1 MWKSRTPV
9 CGIARRVGLVAAVAT
24 AAVPSAAAAATVS
37 DYHPD
42 QSAREFRSNAGGW
55 DNSTTSEGLCVQ
67 DVTCPTVTNSH
78 QASGGTDG
86 SADGH
91 LRTEV
96 ENLAGADSTSRGIWR
111 SPGFTYRGADGQT
124 PSRVTFELARRT
136 DLSPLLSTSG
146 SAANYSVEIVEVG
159 SAVGRTVIDTA
170 PLGASEGWARTP
182 EASIPVSALDIGGQY
197 RIRIVSTFSSDAEA
211 FPASH
216 VDYDDVRLR
225 AVLDDAAAGGTGGGT
240 GGTGGGTGGGGG
252 GGGGGN
258 GGRGDGN
265 GGNGAGGGGAVL
277 NGNRLFLRLSC
288 LGVQKQGRCKV
299 RAVAYSSK
307 NGARMTFPVERRVK
321 AKKGKKVTLR
331 IRPRFVKQLSSK
343 DKVLVRSQVRAGDRR
358 KTKYKRY
365 ELTER
370 R

>member
-1 MWKSRTPV
+1 MLKSRKPA
-9 CGIARRVGLVAAVAT
+9 CGMAGSVGLIAAVAMV
-24 AAVPSAAAAATVS
+24 AVPSAAAADAVS

-42 QSAREFRSNAGGW
+42 QSAREFRNGLGGW
-55 DNSTTSEGLCVQ
+55 DSSATSEGLCVQ

-78 QASGGTDG
+78 QGSGGTDG

-96 ENLAGADSTSRGIWR
+96 ANLAGADSTSRGIWR
-111 SPGFTYRGADGQT
+111 SPGFTYHGAGGEAPT
-124 PSRVTFELARRT
+124 RVTVELARRT

-146 SAANYSVEIVEVG
+146 SSANYSVEIVEAG
-159 SAVGRTVIDTA
+159 TGVGRTVIDTA

-182 EASIPVSALDIGGQY
+182 EAIVPVSALEIGGQY
-197 RIRIVSTFSSDAEA
+197 RIRIISTFSSDAEA

-225 AVLDDAAAGGTGGGT
+225 AVLDDDAVGGDGTGGS
-240 GGTGGGTGGGGG
+240 GGPGGGNGGSGGSG
-252 GGGGGN
+252 GSGAGGGGN
-258 GGRGDGN
+258 GG
-265 GGNGAGGGGAVL
+265 GAGGAVL
-277 NGNRLFLRLSC
+277 NGNRLFLRLNC

-299 RAVAYSSK
+299 RAVAYSRR
-307 NGARMTFPVERRVK
+307 NGARMTFPVERKVK

-331 IRPRFVKQLSSK
+331 VRPRFVKQLTRK
-343 DKVLVRSQVRAGDRR
+343 DRVLVRSQVRAGERR